1 MAFLRALRN
10 RSFAL
15 LWGGQTLSRLGD
27 SLYRIA
33 LSWWILE
40 KTGSAAAMGAL
51 AVFSLVP
58 MLLFL
63 LVGGVVVDRLPR
75 FRIMLAAGRKGLREI
90 KG

>member
-1 MAFLRALRN
+1 MDFLRALRI

-15 LWGGQTLSRLGD
+15 LWSGQTISRLGD

-40 KTGSAAAMGAL
+40 KTGSAVAMGTL

-58 MLLFL
+58 SS
-63 LVGGVVVDRLPR
+63 
-75 FRIMLAAGRKGLREI
+75 
-90 KG
+90 

>member
-1 MAFLRALRN
+1 M
-10 RSFAL
+10 
-15 LWGGQTLSRLGD
+15 GD

-51 AVFSLVP
+51 AVFCLVP

-75 FRIMLAAGRKGLREI
+75 FRIMLASDIVNTIVVALVTVLAPPTGSSCGTCTP
-90 KG
+90 